1 MLFYRLTSRNAQI
14 QETGKGETAMTIKAS
29 GMISRRAVAK
39 LLGAG
44 GAAVAAGLPKRVY
57 AQASK
62 TTLVIGVDISDTI
75 TLDPAR
81 QAQYTPPMTLTAAY
95 DMLVTMDPGDYINL
109 KPALATA
116 WTRTPDRK
124 GWRFTIR
131 DGVKFAS
138 GNPMTVDDVKWS
150 LDRVLYLG
158 DQPSQYIA
166 NIDHTAIVDEK
177 TVDVILKNADEPI
190 LTILAAPGFP
200 VLDRKLVEQHGGDGT
215 TAAKEKDKATTW
227 LNDNSAGTGAYRLV
241 HWERNAQIQLVRN
254 DNFWRGKP
262 PFERVIIRHIGD
274 SAAQLLA
281 VRRGDIDIAF
291 NLIPEQVA
299 TLKAEPKLRLE
310 ALTSLDFV
318 YMALTQ
324 EPEFNKALAVKEAR
338 QAIGYAID
346 YDGIVKSMLG
356 GAALRPAH
364 YLPIGVSGST
374 EEIARQ
380 IGFRQDLDKA
390 KELLA
395 KAGFKDG
402 FEFEIAYGN
411 AAVQGVT
418 YQDLGLKI
426 QSDVARVGIKVNLRP
441 VDQVNLRTEYTTGK
455 SKGGVLTFWN
465 PPAVENQLW
474 AAAVVQRVAKRVH
487 WNPPEDMVK
496 LVSQAATEADPKKQ
510 ADLWVEWQKKVVDQ
524 ANHFVLFQPV
534 YQIAVRNTVKDF
546 PLTAAGW
553 MLDLHGVTPAG

>member
-1 MLFYRLTSRNAQI
+1 MKDRLGCIDRRRLI
-14 QETGKGETAMTIKAS
+14 Q
-29 GMISRRAVAK
+29 

-44 GAAVAAGLPKRVY
+44 GGAVAAGLPSRVF
-57 AQASK
+57 AQVRK
-62 TTLVIGVDISDTI
+62 NTLVLGIDISDTI

-81 QAQYTPPMTLTAAY
+81 LAQYTSPMTVSAAY
-95 DMLVTMDPGDYINL
+95 DSLVTMKPGEYINVA
-109 KPALATA
+109 PSLATKWA
-116 WTRTPDRK
+116 RTPDGK
-124 GWRFTIR
+124 GWRFTLR
-131 DGVKFAS
+131 DGVKFS
-138 GNPMTVDDVKWS
+138 TGNLMTVEDVKWS
-150 LDRVLYLG
+150 FDRVINLG

-166 NIDHTAIVDEK
+166 HVDRVEIVDK
-177 TVDVILKNADEPI
+177 STIDIILKEPAEPL
-190 LTILAAPGFP
+190 LTIIAAPEFV
-200 VLDRKLVEQHGGDGT
+200 VLERKVAEANGA
-215 TAAKEKDKATTW
+215 TAAKDAKTADKAAQW
-227 LNDNSAGTGAYRLV
+227 INSNSCGTGAYRLV
-241 HWERNAQIQLVRN
+241 AWERNQQIQLARN
-254 DNFWRGKP
+254 EHYWGGKP
-262 PFERVIIRHIGD
+262 PFERIVIRHISDG
-274 SAAQLLA
+274 AAQLLA
-281 VRRGDIDIAF
+281 VRRGDIDAAF
-291 NLIPEQVA
+291 NLIPEQIA
-299 TLKAEPKLRLE
+299 ALKSEPSVRL
-310 ALTSLDFV
+310 APLASLDFV